1 MLYLLISTV
10 AVAMSFIILNKFI
23 WTDKITALRQLFFV
37 CNQDNN
43 FLLVSIARII
53 ESGYNKDSDKRGG
66 SFI

>member
-43 FLLVSIARII
+43 FLLVSIA
-53 ESGYNKDSDKRGG
+53 
-66 SFI
+66 